1 VQRHRS
7 EPSLIAKEGDWYLD
21 DEAGILLMWDDG
33 GDTEPDRFTSVKYYK
48 YAGAAS
54 DFTDASKEKMICF
67 VGDCTPGDFV
77 TFDQLSNLKVLGDFV
92 VADSTLESNG
102 VAALKTELDRIGAA
116 VEDRNFEESLVI
128 GRVMDIIKEPRGL
141 LERVKTGF
149 SGEEFDTS
157 AQMPGS
163 ATKGFSD
170 LITLSEQLIADQ
182 IVVVNVKI

>member
-1 VQRHRS
+1 
-7 EPSLIAKEGDWYLD
+7 
-21 DEAGILLMWDDG
+21 
-33 GDTEPDRFTSVKYYK
+33 
-48 YAGAAS
+48 
-54 DFTDASKEKMICF
+54 
-67 VGDCTPGDFV
+67 
-77 TFDQLSNLKVLGDFV
+77 
-92 VADSTLESNG
+92 
-102 VAALKTELDRIGAA
+102 
-116 VEDRNFEESLVI
+116 
-128 GRVMDIIKEPRGL
+128 MDIIKEPRGL